1 MRGAPDI
8 GLIKNRDEVEPHGE
22 GYRGVIVI
30 AGQGRW
36 QTPDAPSRE
45 AANLLLD
52 TLRSELKPK
61 PKGDGLSA
69 QQSADFKEA
78 LAKLG

>member
-36 QTPDAPSRE
+36 QTPESPTRDGARI
-45 AANLLLD
+45 LLD
-52 TLRSELKPK
+52 TLRSELQPK
-61 PKGDGLSA
+61 PKGDGFSA
-69 QQSADFKEA
+69 QQKADIA
-78 LAKLG
+78 LALNAAA

>member
-36 QTPDAPSRE
+36 QTPEAPSRE
-45 AANLLLD
+45 AAVILLNDLRA
-52 TLRSELKPK
+52 TLQPRSQT
-61 PKGDGLSA
+61 GLSPVTSVA
-69 QQSADFKEA
+69 MTDA
-78 LAKLG
+78 LAKLA